1 MRKLPVVLSG
11 LFLFVIVLSAA
22 AQGPPPFGGP
32 GSDGQGP
39 PSFGPRGNSGGPP
52 PFGDQG
58 GNGQGPP
65 FGGQGGNGQGPP
77 FGGQGGNGQGPPFG
91 GQGGNGQGPPFGGQ
105 GGNGQSGFRSL
116 GPSPFDRSS
125 PFGAHAQGNGGIGH
139 ASPLDRRQGGP
150 NFQRPSAK
158 AAAQQPSEKVLH
170 ALTPEQA
177 KATFNNNV
185 KVTINGDFLEIESD
199 GIPNHQTATYPNEH
213 NPNSILRQNYHF
225 RIPLQ
230 PKFAEQT
237 TKLPF
242 GPIGVAV
249 NGIPFYNPYN
259 AEGRDAVFGPSA
271 EVFDSCCGHPDPR
284 GRYHYHKYPVCI
296 NSPFRDPSGK
306 HSPLIGWSF
315 DGFAICGP
323 NGEDGS
329 PPKDLDKCNGHID
342 KVRGYHY
349 HVTNDFPYILGAY
362 RGVIEQSNFDGPV
375 WGRP

>member
-1 MRKLPVVLSG
+1 MRKIPL
-11 LFLFVIVLSAA
+11 VIVGLLLLVPALAVTAQGPPNFAGPGGDSQGPPPSGGDGQGPPGFGGPNGNG
-22 AQGPPPFGGP
+22 QGPPPFGPRGNNRQGSPQFGP
-32 GSDGQGP
+32 QGVGQGP
-39 PSFGPRGNSGGPP
+39 PRFGPPGGDGQGQDGNGQGPP
-52 PFGDQG
+52 PFRGQGD
-58 GNGQGPP
+58 NGQGPP
-65 FGGQGGNGQGPP
+65 FGPRGLGQ
-77 FGGQGGNGQGPPFG
+77 
-91 GQGGNGQGPPFGGQ
+91 
-105 GGNGQSGFRSL
+105 
-116 GPSPFDRSS
+116 
-125 PFGAHAQGNGGIGH
+125 NGGRDDRGT
-139 ASPLDRRQGGP
+139 SFGRRQGGP
-150 NFQRPSAK
+150 DFQRPSAK
-158 AAAQQPSEKVLH
+158 AAVQQPSEKVLH

-177 KATFNNNV
+177 KATFNGNV
-185 KVTINGDFLEIESD
+185 KVKINGDFLEIESD

-213 NPNSILRQNYHF
+213 NPNRILRQNYHF

-296 NSPFRDPSGK
+296 NSPFRDPTGK

-315 DGFAICGP
+315 DGFAVYGP
-323 NGEDGS
+323 NGEEGT

-342 KVRGYHY
+342 TVRGYHY

-362 RGVIEQSNFDGPV
+362 RGVIEPSNFDGPV
-375 WGRP
+375 WGRPKF